1 MSDDPKARRA
11 AAGASNLAKW
21 KAEHPAGGN
30 FRHGA
35 FSRHFA
41 KRCSD
46 ARTTAGRALRD
57 VMRELEADL
66 GTISAGQRIILGRIR
81 EKLIVLSAIG
91 GHIDKQKSVLTE
103 GGELLPCLRWGYTT
117 YSEALRRDLELVYT
131 LAHKRPSKAP
141 SLEDYLKQRGAKP

>member
-1 MSDDPKARRA
+1 MNDDPKARRK
-11 AAGASNLAKW
+11 AAGAANLAKW
-21 KAEHPAGGN
+21 KGEHPAGGN

-66 GTISAGQRIILGRIR
+66 GKISAGQRIILGRVR

-91 GHIDKQKSVLTE
+91 AHIDKQKTVLTKD
-103 GGELLPCLRWGYTT
+103 GGLLPCLRWGYTT
-117 YSEALRRDLELVYT
+117 YSEALRRDIDLLYT
-131 LAHKRPSKAP
+131 LAHKRPSKAA
-141 SLEDYLKQRGAKP
+141 SLEDYLEKVPKL